1 MKIYCFRCKGTT
13 KNANTQIFLG
23 KNVFL
28 YKKCAYFILRPD
40 SRLLILGSRFLSP
53 YTNFPFNVAALASSI
68 FTITNSPIFLPSRGK
83 TTVLYCEVLPYIS
96 SLLRFE

>member
-13 KNANTQIFLG
+13 KNANTQIFLE

-40 SRLLILGSRFLSP
+40 SRLLILGS
-53 YTNFPFNVAALASSI
+53 
-68 FTITNSPIFLPSRGK
+68 
-83 TTVLYCEVLPYIS
+83 
-96 SLLRFE
+96 

>member
-28 YKKCAYFILRPD
+28 YKKSAYFIRRLD
-40 SRLLILGSRFLSP
+40 SRLLILGS
-53 YTNFPFNVAALASSI
+53 
-68 FTITNSPIFLPSRGK
+68 
-83 TTVLYCEVLPYIS
+83 
-96 SLLRFE
+96 

>member
-40 SRLLILGSRFLSP
+40 SRLLILGSWLSPPTPARPRFLQASTTATSP
-53 YTNFPFNVAALASSI
+53 CLPSDTRHLAS
-68 FTITNSPIFLPSRGK
+68 
-83 TTVLYCEVLPYIS
+83 
-96 SLLRFE
+96 